1 MAAAPTKQS
10 GTTPKTPTH
19 TPLPCY
25 NRLHTDEAAHPAGK
39 QEAPMSSKH
48 IGKRKAANA
57 LKTALSLVLATALAV
72 TFPTAAL
79 ADEADIL
86 AAWAQAAKNAS
97 AAGYQAYTIDEA
109 GAASLA
115 ASDDSAAK
123 SSLPEKYDLRDPD
136 GDGDRSDS
144 VVTPVKDQGGWGTC
158 WAFGYIAAS
167 ETSILSKYGQT
178 YASTGLDLSELQIAQ
193 ATFLNGGAPESIVG
207 AAQAGEGF
215 SSPTTDPN
223 WGLGAGGLSG
233 YATKLFAAGIGPVA
247 ESKAVYRNS
256 GIYGDDTQNDPI
268 YLVHVYN
275 GPEDMT
281 GIQMN
286 LTQAQIDTLCN
297 DPGLE
302 VYKSRYSVNFTDAE
316 GNTVYTD
323 WTVNSQTGAD
333 ADDFSWWNS
342 SDYTLE
348 DGNILPE
355 PCNLNEDGS
364 YAGVNWAAVDVMK
377 NELYAD
383 PTDEDDYSRGVAI
396 AFYADASIPSDLD
409 NDTEY
414 LSSNW
419 AQYTTSPLAAN
430 HIVAIVGW
438 DDTYPKENF
447 ASGFAEDVAAEH
459 TPPGDGAWLVKNS
472 WGCESADCAESQE
485 FSGMWG
491 YWDNDVNDGKGGH
504 CGYFWMSYY
513 DQSICE
519 PESYEFSLAADD
531 DNDVTAQY
539 DYLPSSRTIV
549 TEGSEAPT
557 YSANIFTADADMEIT
572 TLSTTTTAVDT
583 TVTYQIYRLSED
595 AASPTDG
602 MLVYTG
608 SEAYD
613 YGGYHR
619 HALTEGTGV
628 ALRAGD
634 RYSVITSQVGGE
646 DGLYLQN
653 VSTNVHGL
661 ITDEELEEYAEER
674 QRYYEKQYRSEYRDV
689 LESDAG
695 AKILQPYIDQG
706 LSREDAIKAALDAYM
721 ASEETV
727 TAIAGDVERSVDY
740 RRNKQFEGKVNEGES
755 WSGKAAEN
763 GQIDWV
769 DWTEVVDAITS
780 EDETR
785 AVDNA
790 SIKAF
795 GTSRS
800 YADVNQIAALEK
812 AVQDGRALL
821 DSAAISADG
830 SDVTTDKRWMTQADF
845 DALAAAVKD
854 GEASLARAGADW
866 ETNVAATT
874 DSGEAVEAYADAVV
888 KASAKAQVGTREA
901 DGGKVEPAP
910 GPEPEVEPGPE
921 AKVNPAI
928 VTGSDSAA
936 TTTKAAASTATAK
949 KAGSTTPATGDR
961 ARDIANLAILAGLG
975 ALASATISK
984 GRLATAQRRGR
995 KTTSRTNSQTK

>member
-1 MAAAPTKQS
+1 
-10 GTTPKTPTH
+10 
-19 TPLPCY
+19 
-25 NRLHTDEAAHPAGK
+25 
-39 QEAPMSSKH
+39 MSSKR
-48 IGKRKAANA
+48 IGNRKTANA
-57 LKTALSLVLATALAV
+57 LKTALSLVLAAALAGML
-72 TFPTAAL
+72 PTTAL

-86 AAWAQAAKNAS
+86 AAWTQAAKNAS
-97 AAGYQAYTIDEA
+97 AAGYQAYTIGEA

-115 ASDDSAAK
+115 AIDDSAAK
-123 SSLPEKYDLRDPD
+123 SPLPEKYDLRDPD
-136 GDGDRSDS
+136 GDGDRTDS

-193 ATFLNGGAPESIVG
+193 ASFLNGGAPESIVG
-207 AAQAGEGF
+207 AAQAGEGLN
-215 SSPTTDPN
+215 SPTTDPN
-223 WGLGAGGLSG
+223 WGLGAGGFSG

-247 ESKAVYRNS
+247 ESKAVYKNS
-256 GIYGDDTQNDPI
+256 GVYGDDTQNDTI
-268 YLVHVYN
+268 YLVYVYK

-286 LTQAQIDTLCN
+286 LTQAQIDTLNN
-297 DPGLE
+297 DPSLE
-302 VYKSRYSVNFTDAE
+302 VYKSRYSVNFTDSE

-323 WTVNSQTGAD
+323 WTINSQTGAD
-333 ADDFSWWNS
+333 ADDLSWWNS
-342 SDYTLE
+342 SDYVLQ

-355 PCNLNEDGS
+355 PRNLNEDGS

-383 PTDEDDYSRGVAI
+383 PADKTDYSRGVAI
-396 AFYADASIPSDLD
+396 SFHADGSIPSDFD

-419 AQYTTSPLAAN
+419 AQYTTSPLAAD

-447 ASGFAEDVAAEH
+447 ASGFAEGVAAEH

-472 WGCESADCAESQE
+472 WGSESADCAESQE
-485 FSGMWG
+485 FSSMWG

-513 DQSICE
+513 DQSVCE
-519 PESYEFSLAADD
+519 PESYEFGLAADD

-539 DYLPSSRTIV
+539 DYLPSSMTIV
-549 TEGSEAPT
+549 ADESEAPT

-572 TLSTTTTAVDT
+572 TLSTMTTAVDT
-583 TVTYQIYRLSED
+583 MVTYQIYRLSED

-602 MLVYTG
+602 ALAYTG

-619 HALTEGTGV
+619 HALDIGAGV

-634 RYSVITSQVGGE
+634 RYSVVTSQVGGE

-653 VSTNVHGL
+653 VSTNNRGL
-661 ITDEELEEYAEER
+661 ITDEELEEYAEGK

-721 ASEETV
+721 ASAETMA
-727 TAIAGDVERSVDY
+727 AIASDVERSVDK
-740 RRNKQFEGKVNEGES
+740 RRNTQFEAKVNEGES
-755 WSGKAAEN
+755 WSGKASEN

-769 DWTEVVDAITS
+769 DWTEVVNAITS

-795 GTSRS
+795 GASRS
-800 YADVNQIAALEK
+800 YADVSQIAALEK
-812 AVQDGRALL
+812 AVQDGSSLL
-821 DSAAISADG
+821 DSVAISADG
-830 SDVTTDKRWMTQADF
+830 SDVATDKRWMTQADF
-845 DALAAAVKD
+845 DALAAAVKA
-854 GEASLARAGADW
+854 GETSLARAGADW
-866 ETNVAATT
+866 KTTVAATT
-874 DSGEAVEAYADAVV
+874 DSGEAVEAYADAVI
-888 KASAKAQVGTREA
+888 KASAKAQAGTREA
-901 DGGKVEPAP
+901 DGGKGEPVPVPVPAP
-910 GPEPEVEPGPE
+910 EPEPEVEPEVEPGPV
-921 AKVNPAI
+921 AKANPATA
-928 VTGSDSAA
+928 TGREPA
-936 TTTKAAASTATAK
+936 TTATAK
-949 KAGSTTPATGDR
+949 KTGSTTPATGDG
-961 ARDIANLAILAGLG
+961 ARDIVNLAILAGLA
-975 ALASATISK
+975 ALACATISK
-984 GRLATAQRRGR
+984 GRLATAQQR
-995 KTTSRTNSQTK
+995 KRKANPGTTSQTR

>member
-1 MAAAPTKQS
+1 MT
-10 GTTPKTPTH
+10 
-19 TPLPCY
+19 
-25 NRLHTDEAAHPAGK
+25 
-39 QEAPMSSKH
+39 SKH
-48 IGKRKAANA
+48 NGKRKTANA
-57 LKTALSLVLATALAV
+57 LKTALSLVLATALAG

-86 AAWAQAAKNAS
+86 AAWTQAAKNAS
-97 AAGYQAYTIDEA
+97 AAGYQAYTIGEA

-144 VVTPVKDQGGWGTC
+144 VVTPVKTQGSWSTC

-207 AAQAGEGF
+207 AAQAGEGLN
-215 SSPTTDPN
+215 SPTTDPN

-233 YATKLFAAGIGPVA
+233 YVTKLFAAGIGPVA
-247 ESKAVYRNS
+247 ESKAVYKNS
-256 GIYGDDTQNDPI
+256 GILGDDTQNDPI
-268 YLVHVYN
+268 YRVYAYI
-275 GPEDMT
+275 GLEDMT
-281 GIQMN
+281 GCWMN
-286 LTQAQIDTLCN
+286 LTQTQIDALNSDPDN
-297 DPGLE
+297 D
-302 VYKSRYSVNFTDAE
+302 VYKCDYSGNFTDAE

-323 WTVNSQTGAD
+323 WTINSQTGAD
-333 ADDFSWWNS
+333 ADDLSWWNS
-342 SDYTLE
+342 SDYVLQ

-355 PCNLNEDGS
+355 PRNLNEDGS
-364 YAGVNWAAVDVMK
+364 YAGVNWAAVAVMK

-383 PTDEDDYSRGVAI
+383 PADKTDYSRGVAI
-396 AFYADASIPSDLD
+396 SFHADGSIPSDFD

-419 AQYTTSPLAAN
+419 AQYTTSPLAAD
-430 HIVAIVGW
+430 HTVTIVGW

-447 ASGFAEDVAAEH
+447 ASGFAEDATAEH

-472 WGCESADCAESQE
+472 WGSESADCAESQE
-485 FSGMWG
+485 FSNMWG

-513 DQSICE
+513 DQSICK
-519 PESYEFSLAADD
+519 PESYEFSLAAAD

-539 DYLPSSRTIV
+539 DYLPSSSTIV
-549 TEGSEAPT
+549 ADESEAPT

-572 TLSTTTTAVDT
+572 TLSTMTTAIDT

-595 AASPTDG
+595 TASPTDG
-602 MLVYTG
+602 TLVYTG
-608 SEAYD
+608 SEAYN

-619 HALTEGTGV
+619 HALDIGTGV

-634 RYSVITSQVGGE
+634 RYSVVTSQVSGE

-661 ITDEELEEYAEER
+661 ITDEELEEYAEGR
-674 QRYYEKQYRSEYRDV
+674 QRYYENQYRSEYRDV

-706 LSREDAIKAALDAYM
+706 LSREEAIKAALDAYM

-727 TAIAGDVERSVDY
+727 TAIAGDVERSVDK
-740 RRNKQFEGKVNEGES
+740 RRNKQFEAKVNEGES
-755 WSGKAAEN
+755 WSGKAGEN

-769 DWTEVVDAITS
+769 DWTEVVNAITS

-795 GTSRS
+795 GASRS
-800 YADVNQIAALEK
+800 YADVSQIAALEK

-821 DSAAISADG
+821 DSVAISADG

-866 ETNVAATT
+866 ETTVAATT
-874 DSGEAVEAYADAVV
+874 DSGEAVEAYADAVI
-888 KASAKAQVGTREA
+888 KASAKAQAGTREA
-901 DGGKVEPAP
+901 DGEKGEPAP
-910 GPEPEVEPGPE
+910 GPGPEVEPGPV
-921 AKVNPAI
+921 AKANPATA
-928 VTGSDSAA
+928 TGSEPTTA
-936 TTTKAAASTATAK
+936 TAKAAATTATAK
-949 KAGSTTPATGDR
+949 KTGSTTPATGDG
-961 ARDIANLAILAGLG
+961 ARDIVNLAILAGLA
-975 ALASATISK
+975 ALACATISK
-984 GRLATAQRRGR
+984 GRLATAQQR
-995 KTTSRTNSQTK
+995 KRKANPGTTSQTR

>member
-1 MAAAPTKQS
+1 MT
-10 GTTPKTPTH
+10 
-19 TPLPCY
+19 
-25 NRLHTDEAAHPAGK
+25 
-39 QEAPMSSKH
+39 SKH
-48 IGKRKAANA
+48 IGKRKTANA
-57 LKTALSLVLATALAV
+57 LKTALSLVLATALAG

-86 AAWAQAAKNAS
+86 AAWTQAAKNAS
-97 AAGYQAYTIDEA
+97 AAGYQAYTIGEA

-144 VVTPVKDQGGWGTC
+144 VVTPVKTQGSWSTC

-207 AAQAGEGF
+207 AAQAGEGLN
-215 SSPTTDPN
+215 SPTTDPN

-233 YATKLFAAGIGPVA
+233 YVTKLFAAGIGPVA
-247 ESKAVYRNS
+247 ESKAVYKNS
-256 GIYGDDTQNDPI
+256 GILGDDTQNDPI
-268 YLVHVYN
+268 YRVYAYI
-275 GPEDMT
+275 GLEDMT
-281 GIQMN
+281 GCWMN
-286 LTQAQIDTLCN
+286 LTQTQIDALNSDPDN
-297 DPGLE
+297 D
-302 VYKSRYSVNFTDAE
+302 VYKCDYSGNFTDAK

-323 WTVNSQTGAD
+323 WTINSQTGAD
-333 ADDFSWWNS
+333 ADDLSWWNS

-355 PCNLNEDGS
+355 PRNLNEDGS
-364 YAGVNWAAVDVMK
+364 YAGVNWAAVAVMK

-383 PTDEDDYSRGVAI
+383 PADKTDYSRGVAI
-396 AFYADASIPSDLD
+396 SFHADGSIPSDFD

-419 AQYTTSPLAAN
+419 AQYTTSPLAAD
-430 HIVAIVGW
+430 HTVTIVGW

-447 ASGFAEDVAAEH
+447 ASGFAEDTTAEH

-472 WGCESADCAESQE
+472 WGSESADCAESQE
-485 FSGMWG
+485 FSNMWG

-513 DQSICE
+513 DQSICK
-519 PESYEFSLAADD
+519 PESYEFSLAAAD

-539 DYLPSSRTIV
+539 DYLPSSSTIV
-549 TEGSEAPT
+549 ADESEAPT

-572 TLSTTTTAVDT
+572 TLSTMTTAIDT

-602 MLVYTG
+602 TLVYTG
-608 SEAYD
+608 SEAYN

-619 HALTEGTGV
+619 HALDIGTGV

-634 RYSVITSQVGGE
+634 RYSVVTSQVSGE

-661 ITDEELEEYAEER
+661 ITDEELEEYAEGR
-674 QRYYEKQYRSEYRDV
+674 QRYYENQYRSEYRDV

-727 TAIAGDVERSVDY
+727 TAIAGDVERSVDK
-740 RRNKQFEGKVNEGES
+740 RRNKQFEAKVNEGES
-755 WSGKAAEN
+755 WSGKAGEN

-769 DWTEVVDAITS
+769 DWTEVVNAITI

-795 GTSRS
+795 GASRS
-800 YADVNQIAALEK
+800 YADVSQIAALEK

-866 ETNVAATT
+866 ETNVAAST
-874 DSGEAVEAYADAVV
+874 DSGEAVEAYADAVI

-901 DGGKVEPAP
+901 DDEKGEPAP
-910 GPEPEVEPGPE
+910 GPEPEVEPGPV
-921 AKVNPAI
+921 AKVNPATA
-928 VTGSDSAA
+928 TGSEPA
-936 TTTKAAASTATAK
+936 TATAKAAASTTTAK
-949 KAGSTTPATGDR
+949 KTGSTTPATGDG
-961 ARDIANLAILAGLG
+961 ARDIANPAILAGLA
-975 ALASATISK
+975 ALACAAVSK

-995 KTTSRTNSQTK
+995 KTNPGTTSQTK